1 MNETQAQPNRSWTA
15 ALREAIRVYFVVS
28 LAAYALSLLVLAC
41 CPAGFP
47 SARDSLVALPMLYV
61 LLCSGAFCLILAYS
75 HTLASGIGFLV
86 VVVALAAVA
95 FTVRSGVGRSLL
107 FYISAATWFF
117 ASFAVF
123 LSALL

>member
-1 MNETQAQPNRSWTA
+1 MNKAQAQPNRSWTA

-47 SARDSLVALPMLYV
+47 SARDSLVAMPMLYI
-61 LLCSGAFCLILAYS
+61 LLWSGAFCPILAYG

-86 VVVALAAVA
+86 VVVALCAVP
-95 FTVRSGVGRSLL
+95 FTVRSDIGRTLL
-107 FYISAATWFF
+107 LYISAATWFV
-117 ASFAVF
+117 ASFSVF